1 VKLDGRT
8 VFVAP
13 LLAII
18 VGATAYA
25 SAPAALSA
33 PANPAAPS
41 GVVGA
46 ATARTAVTSSER
58 PVAMRIR
65 GAWYSTA
72 MPTSIKAAAAGCST
86 GPRQREVEGFIKR
99 LGGFGT
105 IVVDGK
111 QTSTD
116 CATIKRFQTRYGIS
130 PASGYA
136 GEITYI
142 VSRRLVRTNTS
153 ACGARAGY
161 ITFCVDLTHQT
172 VFVLDGYKVIWK
184 PTPTRTGMRGGFQT
198 PAGTFWVN
206 SRNIRKWSNPYDV
219 WMPYWQHF
227 YRGMG
232 FHQTTTYLHNSFG
245 SHGCINLL
253 PADAKKLW
261 SIGKIGTRV
270 YIFGRRPG
278 T

>member
-1 VKLDGRT
+1 VKRNGRT

-13 LLAII
+13 LLAVI
-18 VGATAYA
+18 VGATAFA
-25 SAPAALSA
+25 SAPSAVSA
-33 PANPAAPS
+33 PVTGEPAA
-41 GVVGA
+41 GVGA
-46 ATARTAVTSSER
+46 SSARTAVTASER

-72 MPTSIKAAAAGCST
+72 MPRSVKAAAAGCAK
-86 GPRQREVEGFIKR
+86 GPRQREVESFIKQF
-99 LGGFGT
+99 GGFGT

-130 PASGYA
+130 PANGYA

-142 VSRRLVRTNTS
+142 VSRRLVRTKTS
-153 ACGARAGY
+153 ACTARKGY

-172 VFVLDGYKVIWK
+172 IFVLDGYKVIWR

-198 PAGTFWVN
+198 PAGVF
-206 SRNIRKWSNPYDV
+206 SIRYRNIREWSDPYEV
-219 WMPYWQHF
+219 WMPYWQRF
-227 YRGMG
+227 YGGMG

-253 PADAKKLW
+253 PRDAARLW
-261 SIGKIGTRV
+261 SYGKIGTRV

>member
-1 VKLDGRT
+1 VRVGRS

-13 LLAII
+13 LLAIA
-18 VGATAYA
+18 VGATAFA
-25 SAPAALSA
+25 SAPAAA
-33 PANPAAPS
+33 PTAARPATGVAGPATS
-41 GVVGA
+41 GAV
-46 ATARTAVTSSER
+46 ATRTEKPLT
-58 PVAMRIR
+58 MRAR

-72 MPTSIKAAAAGCST
+72 TPLAARAAAGCST
-86 GPRQREVEGFIKR
+86 GPRQREVESFIKR

-116 CATIKRFQTRYGIS
+116 CATIKRFQQRYGIS
-130 PASGYA
+130 PAAGYA

-142 VSRRLVRTNTS
+142 VSRRLVRTDTK
-153 ACGARAGY
+153 ACTARKGY

-172 VFVLDGYKVIWK
+172 IFVLDGYKVIWK

-198 PAGTFWVN
+198 PAGVYKIRF
-206 SRNIRKWSNPYDV
+206 RNIREWSDPYEV
-219 WMPYWQHF
+219 WMPYWQRF
-227 YRGMG
+227 YGGMG

-253 PADAKKLW
+253 PTDAKKLW

>member
-1 VKLDGRT
+1 MRLDGRT
-8 VFVAP
+8 VFVVP

-25 SAPAALSA
+25 SAPANARPATRVLSA
-33 PANPAAPS
+33 S
-41 GVVGA
+41 
-46 ATARTAVTSSER
+46 ATDSKVTRSER
-58 PVAMRIR
+58 PLTMRIR
-65 GAWYSTA
+65 GVWYSTA
-72 MPTSIKAAAAGCST
+72 LPAAARVAGCAK
-86 GPRQREVEGFIKR
+86 GPRQRDVETFIKR

-116 CATIKRFQTRYGIS
+116 CATIKRFQRRYGIS
-130 PASGYA
+130 PISGYA
-136 GEITYI
+136 GEVTYI
-142 VSRRLVRTNTS
+142 VARRLVRTKTS
-153 ACGARAGY
+153 DCTARKGF

-198 PAGTFWVN
+198 PSGVYKVRY
-206 SRNIRKWSNPYDV
+206 RNVREWSDPYEV
-219 WMPYWQHF
+219 WMPYWQRF
-227 YRGMG
+227 YGGMG

-253 PADAKKLW
+253 GVDARKLW
-261 SIGKIGTRV
+261 DIGKIGTRV